1 MPFSQIPAELK
12 ALRQWVTWRFVIRTN
27 EKGETTLTKPPFSPH
42 APATEADVTDPST
55 WGTFDDAFRCM
66 QENESLV
73 DGIGFVFTDQDEY
86 FGIDIDDEA
95 KVEQE
100 QLDHRRRVA
109 NDILTNVPSYSELSP
124 SGNGIHI
131 IARGR
136 LPQGAAGKRNSK
148 LQIEVYGAKRFF
160 TMTGRVFNRRT
171 AILDGQAFLDK
182 LYEGFVPDVP
192 RMDLPDLDHSRRL
205 DLTDEEVIRLAT
217 NFHPH
222 FAPRFN
228 AQTDCNPG
236 RWSETFMMVLGMI
249 ERYTGKVEQ
258 IERIIMASPMVLQ
271 APPSSAGETRI
282 QKAQRNFRHVLSRV
296 RAGNNGVLYF
306 SEHGREQLANIQ
318 RNKEEQAAK
327 AAEEIRKAEQAIAG
341 ISKGSASILTAFS
354 FLGASCLKLSRPPGW
369 TGHFVKATEDA
380 MFNPFMK
387 YAIPATL
394 AVLSAVVS
402 RGYKLPSGHGLN
414 LNCILVAP
422 SATGKTQSMLAWQ
435 KFMHDAVS
443 KMETNLSSQP
453 KSRIISSSTS
463 SIQGI
468 APDFIE
474 TPSVAWFVEECAA
487 LLNAMSHGTS
497 VTDAALRDSFNMLYD
512 CSQHGI
518 WFSPPRSVTSRKSE
532 IVPVN
537 NLNVSTYWTTTPTKF
552 DVFNDD
558 ALDGFLSRVI
568 VIRHVTAS
576 GDIRK
581 ASEVAKELP
590 GQLAQILIDRMN
602 AAKKIDEAYM
612 LAPATA
618 ATLITTVSTAQVDD
632 PFWQIMQVADKVK
645 VASLN
650 GDLPPAYT
658 AVSRVPITAQRI
670 AALLAVIDN
679 PYSPSITEDQL
690 RWAVGYLLQNLVSTL
705 SDMDTGEM
713 GVTSAHD
720 NDVVVKVMKSLLTK
734 QYRSEPGVPKGKLID
749 ALKKR
754 APFKDAISPAD
765 TVNKTL
771 FNMVALGRLREVSL
785 TVTETSR
792 KHGTLVCP
800 TDDDIWSVK

>member
-1 MPFSQIPAELK
+1 MQFSQIPAELK
-12 ALRQWVTWRFVIRTN
+12 ALRQWVVWRFVIRTN
-27 EKGETTLTKPPFSPH
+27 EKGETVLTKPPFCPH
-42 APATEADVTDPST
+42 APAMEADVTASST
-55 WGTFDDAFRCM
+55 WGTFDDAVRALRD
-66 QENESLV
+66 ESQVV
-73 DGIGFVFTDQDEY
+73 DGIGFVFTEQDEF
-86 FGIDIDDEA
+86 FGIDIDDES
-95 KVEQE
+95 KVAQE
-100 QLDHRRRVA
+100 HIVHRRQVA
-109 NDILTNVPSYSELSP
+109 NDILQNVQSYAEVSP
-124 SGNGIHI
+124 SGNGLHI

-136 LPQGAAGKRNSK
+136 LPQGAFGKRNTK

-171 AILDGQAFLDK
+171 EITDGQEFLDK
-182 LYEGFVPDVP
+182 LYEGFVPDLP
-192 RMDLPDLDHSRRL
+192 RNDLPDLDHSRRL

-217 NFHPH
+217 NFHPM

-228 AQTDCNPG
+228 AQADCEPG
-236 RWSETFMMVLGMI
+236 RWSETFIMVMGLI
-249 ERYTGKVEQ
+249 ERFTGKVEQ
-258 IERIIMASPMVLQ
+258 IERIIMNSPMVLQ
-271 APPSSAGETRI
+271 APPSRAGETRI
-282 QKAQRNFRHVLSRV
+282 QKAQRNLRHVLARV
-296 RAGNNGVLYF
+296 RQGNNGVLYF
-306 SEHGREQLANIQ
+306 SEHGREQLENIE
-318 RNKEEQAAK
+318 RAKAEQAKK
-327 AAEEIRKAEQAIAG
+327 AAEEIRKAEAAIAG

-354 FLGASCLKLSRPPGW
+354 FLGAQCLKLTRPPGW
-369 TGHFVKATEDA
+369 MGHFVVATEDA
-380 MFNPFMK
+380 MFNPFTK

-435 KFMHDAVS
+435 KFMSDAVAA
-443 KMETNLSSQP
+443 MPTNLSSQN

-497 VTDAALRDSFNMLYD
+497 VTDAALRDSFNQLYD
-512 CSQHGI
+512 CSQNGI

-532 IVPVN
+532 IVPIN

-568 VIRHVTAS
+568 VIRHLAAS

-581 ASEVAKELP
+581 ASEVKKELP
-590 GQLAQILIDRMN
+590 QALHQILVDRMN
-602 AAKKIDEAYM
+602 AAKKVDEAYT
-612 LAPATA
+612 LSPATA
-618 ATLITTVSTAQVDD
+618 PALITTVSTAQIDD
-632 PFWQIMQVADKVK
+632 LFWQIMQVADKVK

-650 GDLPPAYT
+650 GELPPAYT

-679 PYSPSITEDQL
+679 PYSPSITEEQL
-690 RWAVGYLLQNLVSTL
+690 KWATGYLLQNLVSTL

-713 GVTSAHD
+713 GVTASHD
-720 NDVVVKVMKSLLTK
+720 NDVVVKVMKDLLTK
-734 QYRSEPGVPKGKLID
+734 QYRSEPGVPKGKLVD

-754 APFKDAISPAD
+754 SPFKTAISPAD

-771 FNMVALGRLREVSL
+771 FNMVALGRLREVAL
-785 TVTETSR
+785 TPSETSR
-792 KHGTLVCP
+792 KSGTLVCP
-800 TDDDIWSVK
+800 TDDDIWSSK